1 MTVLAAE
8 ALETAG
14 DTRLII
20 ATILGIAAVVL
31 LITWLLHKPV

>member
-1 MTVLAAE
+1 MTVLAGE

-20 ATILGIAAVVL
+20 ATIFV
-31 LITWLLHKPV
+31 TPPSSC